1 MNYLEHIEGGPGK
14 LPFRRKDGYNFLYK
28 QKIESTRDGDVKTA
42 ISLLQDLQTHDK
54 ELIFDFTLDSDNVLT
69 RLFWIDGMS
78 RAQFKMFGD
87 VLLFDSTYKTN
98 AYRFPLV
105 MFCGVDNHFKTCV
118 FGAAILYNETV
129 ESYRWLLQKFKEAVG
144 SAPLCVLT
152 DQDAAMRAA
161 IKFEYPEAKHRICSW
176 HLERNALRNVGKRR
190 FVADFGDLITT
201 NYNVDDFEIAWQ
213 NLVQKHDVAD
223 HPWVLDVYNDK
234 ESWSEAHCRGYFM
247 AMMTSTQRAESMNSY
262 LKLDMNPELN
272 LCDFLKHFHTC
283 LGKMRASFLENQIAA
298 ERYRPSLKSEV
309 LRSLE
314 NHAATLYTRKIF
326 EKVQDEIIAEQGLIL
341 QEAMKEYDKIFT
353 FNFVPYDNQLAN
365 ACCLIINWLEG
376 TFECQCLMLES
387 DGIPCRH
394 IISALKY
401 LQQTEIPKPIIK
413 YRWTVDIG
421 MKLRKEFHSPFP
433 FEDPQ
438 RRRYAQL
445 HKECAELCLLSS
457 QTEEATAKTI
467 NMLRALVES
476 VQPHKMR
483 CCSDDK
489 IEDMNQ
495 EKRNHSGQFDNIS
508 STPEICDPKRKRS
521 RGAVRAKKQHCGR
534 CGQPGH
540 KVGTCKENLDTCGDQ
555 VNTKDG
561 KNLALDRLYD
571 LNTFQCYLSSNV
583 QEYILSSGKDSIINL
598 WEVGIGRLL
607 KQYLRATHTEMQCQA
622 HISEVFGAIC
632 KMHLV
637 LNYFHLLIYRK
648 QGEDTV
654 RQERSATLQFVLEGK
669 KLQVQAFG
677 LLVSIID
684 FTLSRITT
692 GEDVLFLDL
701 SSDLDLF

>member
-1 MNYLEHIEGGPGK
+1 MSIPHKTLLSGLTGSGIRACKAMNYLEHIEGGPGK
-14 LPFRRKDGYNFLYK
+14 LPLRRKDGYNFLYK

-213 NLVQKHDVAD
+213 NLVQKHDVAN

-298 ERYRPSLKSEV
+298 ERYRPSLKSKV

-341 QEAMKEYDKIFT
+341 QEAMKENDKIFT

-365 ACCLIINWLEG
+365 ACCLIINWLKG

-555 VNTKDG
+555 VNTKG
-561 KNLALDRLYD
+561 TKFPIRARKKNRRGELPLAPTLETGPPNDE
-571 LNTFQCYLSSNV
+571 N
-583 QEYILSSGKDSIINL
+583 
-598 WEVGIGRLL
+598 
-607 KQYLRATHTEMQCQA
+607 H
-622 HISEVFGAIC
+622 
-632 KMHLV
+632 
-637 LNYFHLLIYRK
+637 
-648 QGEDTV
+648 ED
-654 RQERSATLQFVLEGK
+654 EC
-669 KLQVQAFG
+669 
-677 LLVSIID
+677 I
-684 FTLSRITT
+684 
-692 GEDVLFLDL
+692 
-701 SSDLDLF
+701 